1 MDPSMMDNNDYPA
14 QSTSASFSAEETSL
28 ATLKPSAK
36 AAIPSALWWLSMALV
51 ITGFGVYLITQR
63 PDIAQWF
70 EQTLG
75 AGIPGHILMWG
86 LVLVWVVFITPP
98 LFQLLVLK
106 TTTYHVTNQRLEYT
120 RGILHRRRDQ
130 LELVRIRDLS
140 ASRTLVQRML
150 GIGTVIME
158 TVDRSHPIFRIEA
171 QPDVYALSDW
181 LHQLNADER
190 TRLNYRE
197 FEGTQG
203 V

>member
-1 MDPSMMDNNDYPA
+1 MDPSMMDNNDHPA
-14 QSTSASFSAEETSL
+14 QPTSSNSSTEEASL

-36 AAIPSALWWLSMALV
+36 AAIPSVLWWLSMAIG
-51 ITGFGVYLITQR
+51 ITGLALFVMLQR
-63 PDIAQWF
+63 PDLARMVGSYLP
-70 EQTLG
+70 EGSLVGGLG
-75 AGIPGHILMWG
+75 VVW
-86 LVLVWVVFITPP
+86 LVCLTPP

-106 TTTYHVTNQRLEYT
+106 TTTYHVTNQRLEHT

-171 QPDVYALSDW
+171 QPNVYALTDW

-203 V
+203 VE

>member
-1 MDPSMMDNNDYPA
+1 MDPSMMDNNDLPA
-14 QSTSASFSAEETSL
+14 QPTSSSASAEEASL

-36 AAIPSALWWLSMALV
+36 AAIPSALWWLSMAIG
-51 ITGFGVYLITQR
+51 ITGVALFVVLQR
-63 PDIAQWF
+63 PELAQMV
-70 EQTLG
+70 G
-75 AGIPGHILMWG
+75 AHLPEGSLVGILG
-86 LVLVWVVFITPP
+86 LVWLGCLTPP

-106 TTTYHVTNQRLEYT
+106 TTTYHVTSQRLEYT
-120 RGILHRRRDQ
+120 HGILHRRRDQ

-158 TVDRSHPIFRIEA
+158 TVDRSHPIFCIEA
-171 QPDVYALSDW
+171 QPDVYALTDW

-197 FEGTQG
+197 FEGTQD
-203 V
+203 VE

>member
-1 MDPSMMDNNDYPA
+1 MDPSMMDNNDHPA
-14 QSTSASFSAEETSL
+14 QPTSPSSSEVEASL

-36 AAIPSALWWLSMALV
+36 AVIPSALWWLSMAIG
-51 ITGFGVYLITQR
+51 ITGVAMFVVLQR
-63 PDIAQWF
+63 PELARMVEAYLPDGSLVGM
-70 EQTLG
+70 LG
-75 AGIPGHILMWG
+75 VVW
-86 LVLVWVVFITPP
+86 LVCLTPP
-98 LFQLLVLK
+98 MFQLLVLK
-106 TTTYHVTNQRLEYT
+106 TTSYHVTSQRLEYT

-171 QPDVYALSDW
+171 QPNVYALSDW

-190 TRLNYRE
+190 ARLNYRE

>member
-1 MDPSMMDNNDYPA
+1 MDPSMMENNDNPA
-14 QSTSASFSAEETSL
+14 PSQTSSSSAEETTLS
-28 ATLKPSAK
+28 TLKPSAK
-36 AAIPSALWWLSMALV
+36 AAIPSALWWLSIALGVTGLLLFIV
-51 ITGFGVYLITQR
+51 IQR
-63 PDIAQWF
+63 PGLAQIF
-70 EQTLG
+70 EDTVGASLPGLG
-75 AGIPGHILMWG
+75 MWLLG
-86 LVLVWVVFITPP
+86 LVWLVCLTPP

-106 TTTYHVTNQRLEYT
+106 TTTYHVTSQRLEYT

-158 TVDRSHPIFRIEA
+158 TVDRSHPTFRIEA
-171 QPDVYALSDW
+171 QPNVYALTDW

-190 TRLNYRE
+190 ARLNYRE

>member
-1 MDPSMMDNNDYPA
+1 MEPTMMENNVNPE
-14 QSTSASFSAEETSL
+14 QRQTEEETSL
-28 ATLKPSAK
+28 AILRPSAK
-36 AAIPSALWWLSMALV
+36 AAIPSALWWLSIALGVTGLGGYLV
-51 ITGFGVYLITQR
+51 IQR
-63 PDIAQWF
+63 PDLSQWI

-75 AGIPGHILMWG
+75 AGLPGHILLWG
-86 LVLVWVVFITPP
+86 LVLVWLFCLTPS

-106 TTTYHVTNQRLEYT
+106 TTAYHVTSQRLEYT

-130 LELVRIRDLS
+130 LELVRIRDLT
-140 ASRTLVQRML
+140 ASRTLVERLL
-150 GIGTVIME
+150 GIGTVILE

-181 LHQLNADER
+181 LHQLNAAER